1 MLVYVFTG
9 VLKLLHPFM
18 PFITEEI
25 WQSFPHSGRSI
36 MVSKWPEYKEE
47 FNFEQDAE
55 SFEKVIAVIR
65 AVRNRRSEMNVPPSK
80 KAKICIATPFKDIF
94 ENGSAFISRLAS
106 GSSVEVENSFDMP
119 DAVLVVT
126 DSAKVYIPLNELV
139 DFTAE
144 LERLSKELESANK
157 DKAFY
162 ENKLNN
168 PGFVAKA
175 PEAVVNQQKD
185 LLAKTLDRI
194 SMLEESI
201 AKIKAQI

>member
-1 MLVYVFTG
+1 
-9 VLKLLHPFM
+9 
-18 PFITEEI
+18 
-25 WQSFPHSGRSI
+25 
-36 MVSKWPEYKEE
+36 
-47 FNFEQDAE
+47 
-55 SFEKVIAVIR
+55 
-65 AVRNRRSEMNVPPSK
+65 MNVPPSK
-80 KAKICIATPFKDIF
+80 KAKICIASESKAIF
-94 ENGSAFISRLAS
+94 EDGAAFIARLAS
-106 GSSVEVENSFDMP
+106 GSEVEVAESFDMP

-144 LERLSKELESANK
+144 LARLGKELEAANK

-162 ENKLNN
+162 EGKLNN

-175 PEAVVNQQKD
+175 PEAVVNQQRD

-194 SMLEESI
+194 ALLEESI

>member
-1 MLVYVFTG
+1 
-9 VLKLLHPFM
+9 M

-25 WQSFPHSGRSI
+25 WQSLPHSEESI
-36 MVSKWPEYKEE
+36 MVAEWPEYTSKFEFATEE
-47 FNFEQDAE
+47 ENFQ
-55 SFEKVIAVIR
+55 KVISVIR
-65 AVRNRRSEMNVPPSK
+65 AVRNRRNEMNVPPSK
-80 KAKICIATPFKDIF
+80 KANLFIATTTPEIF
-94 ENGSAFISRLAS
+94 SASAGFIARLAS
-106 GSSVEVENSFDMP
+106 ANEIETGESFDMP

-144 LERLSKELESANK
+144 LARLGKELEAAEK

-175 PEAVVNQQKD
+175 PEAVVKQQRE
-185 LLAKTLDRI
+185 LLDKTLDKI
-194 SMLEESI
+194 SMLNESI
-201 AKIKAQI
+201 EKIKKQI